1 MPKLGFSLFSKST
14 ERMSIFVPKTAAK
27 LKLDLVCMFTYSSKG
42 SEKNVGTLYM
52 KEEVGGNQLLE
63 IQKQFQ
69 SL

>member
-1 MPKLGFSLFSKST
+1 
-14 ERMSIFVPKTAAK
+14 MSIFVPKTAAK

-42 SEKNVGTLYM
+42 SEKNVGTLCM